1 MFGLRPDGVRVKNID
16 PIQKIVP
23 HIMKERYD
31 AQNMTHFDCPCE
43 PLDDFIKSEREKGR
57 SIKYMDI
64 MMAGMVRIIATCP
77 QLNRFVMNGR
87 IFKRNEICISFV
99 VKKGMSTDAAESL
112 VKLKF
117 TGHESLYEVKEKID
131 RAIVENA
138 KMEANNG
145 TEKLARLLTLTPNF
159 LIKLLVGLIKLLDKH
174 GLLPKAIIDL
184 SPFHASC
191 FITNLK
197 SIKGPSIFHHLY
209 EFGTTGIF
217 LSMGKENLVPVVR
230 NGQIE
235 VGKVMPADFVLD
247 ERFCDG
253 FYYVNALNYL
263 KKLYMNPKL
272 LASRLEELP
281 VDV

>member
-1 MFGLRPDGVRVKNID
+1 MFGLRPDGKRVKNID

-64 MMAGMVRIIATCP
+64 MMAGMVRIIATYP

-99 VKKGMSTDAAESL
+99 VKKGLSTDATESL

-117 TGHESLYEVKEKID
+117 TGHESLYEVKEKVD
-131 RAIVENA
+131 KAIMENA
-138 KMEANNG
+138 KMAANNG
-145 TEKLARLLTLTPNF
+145 TEKLARLLTLTPNI

-174 GLLPKAIIDL
+174 GLLPKVIIDL

-191 FITNLK
+191 FLTNLK

-217 LSMGKENLVPVVR
+217 LSMGKESLIPVVR

-263 KKLYMNPKL
+263 KKLYMNPAL
-272 LASRLEELP
+272 LTLRLEELP

>member
-1 MFGLRPDGVRVKNID
+1 MFGLRPDGKRVKNID

-64 MMAGMVRIIATCP
+64 MMAGMVRIIATYP

-99 VKKGMSTDAAESL
+99 VKKGLSTDATESL

-117 TGHESLYEVKEKID
+117 TGHESLYEVKVKVD
-131 RAIVENA
+131 KAIVENA
-138 KMEANNG
+138 KMAANNG
-145 TEKLARLLTLTPNF
+145 TEKLARLLTLTPNI
-159 LIKLLVGLIKLLDKH
+159 LIKLLVGSIKLLDKH
-174 GLLPKAIIDL
+174 GLLPKVIIDL

-191 FITNLK
+191 FLTNLK

-217 LSMGKENLVPVVR
+217 LSMGKESLTPVVR

-263 KKLYMNPKL
+263 KKLYMNPAL
-272 LASRLEELP
+272 LTLRLEELP

>member
-77 QLNRFVMNGR
+77 QLNCFVMNGR

-263 KKLYMNPKL
+263 KKLYMNPEL

>member
-23 HIMKERYD
+23 HIMRERYD

-263 KKLYMNPKL
+263 KKLYMNPEL

>member
-77 QLNRFVMNGR
+77 QLNSFVMNGR

-263 KKLYMNPKL
+263 KKLYMNPEL